1 MKTIARPK
9 KFVVD
14 FAKAQQL
21 YTAYSP
27 YKTNEDLREILVD
40 LFGFGFVSEAS
51 PRDIVNQ
58 ILINSYPN
66 EAVIKAGFIN
76 DILIKSNN
84 HVSIFELSVGT
95 SRADLCK
102 INGESTAFE
111 IKTDLDN
118 IQRLEKQLHDY
129 STVFE
134 RVYLICSENK
144 SEQMIGNIPVECG
157 LYSYKKTSTGRYKFT
172 KQKEAEYSPN
182 LSSRNQL
189 PIFTKRELSYYF
201 GVDGKLDR
209 SELHCIIRNKFTS
222 NQINDS
228 FKLCLKQKYNS
239 EWEFLTK
246 NRRHIQDIDYQ
257 WFFKYKISPELVYK

>member
-1 MKTIARPK
+1 MKIIARPK
-9 KFVVD
+9 KYVVD

-21 YTAYSP
+21 YNAYSP
-27 YKTNEDLREILVD
+27 YKTNQDLREKLVD
-40 LFGFGFVSEAS
+40 LFGLEFDSESS

-102 INGESTAFE
+102 INGESIAFE

-118 IQRLEKQLHDY
+118 IQRLDKQLYDY

-134 RVYLICSENK
+134 RVYLICSESK
-144 SEQMIGNIPVECG
+144 FEQLLVNIPVECG
-157 LYSYKKTSTGRYKFT
+157 LYSYRKTSSGRYKFT
-172 KQKEAEYSPN
+172 KQKVAKYSPN
-182 LSSRNQL
+182 LSARSQL
-189 PIFTKRELSYYF
+189 PIFTKKELSYFF
-201 GVDGKLDR
+201 GVKGNLDR
-209 SELHCIIRNKFTS
+209 SEMHNIILNKFTK
-222 NQINDS
+222 NQINAS

-239 EWEFLTK
+239 EWGFLTE
-246 NRRHIQDIDYQ
+246 NRTHIQDIDYQ
-257 WFFKYKISPELVYK
+257 WFFKYNINPELVYK